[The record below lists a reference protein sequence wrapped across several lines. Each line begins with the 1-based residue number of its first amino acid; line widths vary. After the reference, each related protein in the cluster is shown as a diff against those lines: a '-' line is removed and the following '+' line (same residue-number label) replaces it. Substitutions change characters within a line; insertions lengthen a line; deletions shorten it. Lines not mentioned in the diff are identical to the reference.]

1 MNITTILMIIYGL
14 IDILIIYL
22 SELIKINN
30 FNTYIIINFINL
42 IVSFTLF
49 KLKNKCIYLR
59 NINNFTLILII
70 LYIIN
75 FLILYNILLKK

>member
-1 MNITTILMIIYGL
+1 MNITTILIIIYGL

-30 FNTYIIINFINL
+30 FNIYIIINFINL

-70 LYIIN
+70 LYINN
-75 FLILYNILLKK
+75 FLILYNILLKN